1 MAVKV
6 DNSYL
11 SKYRFDQSYLNG
23 DVWVGLEGDDYEPGK
38 QAQFRNFLRE
48 RARNAGMRVKTK
60 GSEHEGTP
68 GLAFQFLPKGS
79 SEGDADE

>member
-6 DNSYL
+6 DHSYL
-11 SKYRFDQSYLNG
+11 FKYRWDTAYVNG

-48 RARNAGMRVKTK
+48 RARNANMRVKTK
-60 GSEHEGTP
+60 GSEHEGVP
-68 GLAFQFLPKGS
+68 GLAFQFLPKES
-79 SEGDADE
+79 AEGDDEE